1 MKRARSK
8 ELILAAVMFGCL
20 AGSSTL
26 KAQSEDVAVV
36 VNKQNP
42 VNGVSSTELQR
53 MFMGEMK
60 FWSKSNNAV
69 TVIMRAP
76 GAPERDM
83 ALKVVFRMSEAEYK
97 KYWIGRVNSGEA
109 SSAPAEVFASGALQ
123 GLVREIPGAIG
134 LVKTSEVRSPLKVLK
149 VDGRLPGDPG
159 YNLRENGSPN
169 KNVTISDA
177 GAK

>member
-1 MKRARSK
+1 MGRARSK
-8 ELILAAVMFGCL
+8 QLILAAVMFGCL

-26 KAQSEDVAVV
+26 KAQGEDMAVV

-42 VNGVSSTELQR
+42 VTGVSSTELQR

-76 GAPERDM
+76 GAAERDVV
-83 ALKVVFRMSEAEYK
+83 LKVVFRMSEAEYR
-97 KYWIGRVNSGEA
+97 KYWIGRVNRGDA

-123 GLVREIPGAIG
+123 GLVRDIPGAIG
-134 LVKTSEVRSPLKVLK
+134 VVKTSDVRSAMKVLK
-149 VDGRLPGDPG
+149 VDGRLPGEPG
-159 YNLRENGSPN
+159 YSFRETNSPN
-169 KNVTISDA
+169 ASVTMSDA
-177 GAK
+177 SAK